1 LLGDATSGISSV
13 VFAYVMTMLFNSM
26 LCCSCYEE
34 KLEHE
39 TSQKKNQEKEKETK
53 PKKKGSEICS
63 EKLSSTSFDCKSFA
77 TELNFLGTQ

>member
-1 LLGDATSGISSV
+1 
-13 VFAYVMTMLFNSM
+13 M

-53 PKKKGSEICS
+53 PKKKDV
-63 EKLSSTSFDCKSFA
+63 KFA
-77 TELNFLGTQ
+77 AKNFQPLHSIANHLQPS

>member
-53 PKKKGSEICS
+53 PKKKDV
-63 EKLSSTSFDCKSFA
+63 KFA
-77 TELNFLGTQ
+77 AKNFHPLHSIANHLQPS